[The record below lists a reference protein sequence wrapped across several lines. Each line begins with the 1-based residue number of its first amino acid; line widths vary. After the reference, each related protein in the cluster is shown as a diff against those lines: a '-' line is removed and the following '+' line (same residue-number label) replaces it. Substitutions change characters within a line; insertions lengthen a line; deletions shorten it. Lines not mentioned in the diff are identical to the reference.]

1 MKSPANAQTAE
12 ATGDKARARR
22 VRAHNSLSPSLSLAR
37 GSESRWQRAQPR
49 AWTLTGSGESAG
61 TQVAWGKGERLMV
74 RRSREAQGL
83 CHQT

>member
-1 MKSPANAQTAE
+1 MKSPADAPTAE

-22 VRAHNSLSPSLSLAR
+22 VRAHDSLSPSLSLAR

-49 AWTLTGSGESAG
+49 AWTLMGSGESAG